1 MLSTTPDDRP
11 NETGAPP
18 MVRRLGLGMLGVVLA
33 GAGYLIAVRGEAI
46 VVDLATLGGKI
57 WCF

>member
-1 MLSTTPDDRP
+1 MPQTLPHDSLPQ
-11 NETGAPP
+11 TGAPRL
-18 MVRRLGLGMLGVVLA
+18 VRRIGLGLVAMLLG

-46 VVDLATLGGKI
+46 VVDLATLGNMA

>member
-1 MLSTTPDDRP
+1 MTPNLPHDIQQRA
-11 NETGAPP
+11 GAPP
-18 MVRRLGLGMLGVVLA
+18 TVRRIALVVVGLMLT

-46 VVDLATLGGKI
+46 VVDLATLGANV